1 MPIETNYKN
10 TSYCSAVV
18 KEIQQNGKS
27 FDSFMSS
34 GDFKDFD
41 KYFNFGNK
49 FSASTYPPIGQ
60 TTRTATIVKP
70 TKPWKQTYNS
80 ANRPRKQLD
89 RNPENSEKQEE
100 KQHHKNIKFVQTKSD
115 DSQRF
120 LTEVEK
126 NKPKEEE
133 MRGEKDEGA
142 GNVWAGEGFDDFST
156 FLDKSELSVSDWYP
170 WENKDQK
177 KNKMEPIEII
187 HEKQRKTKPTKNTL
201 KPSNPPKTLNLNSLD
216 KARVYQICKNTKS
229 RDVTNLCKEYSLNNT
244 REVMRKAVKQRKPGM
259 KEKKRLRKRKKA
271 KRPEKKIDKS
281 KPRKHLFFE
290 SGLSFRR
297 RKSERSRSLLEK
309 LTSEMTRLLWPA
321 RSARRYEEKS
331 YQPVKQ
337 KGSSKPRRDWLLEA
351 AKTYSQDW
359 HQY

>member
-1 MPIETNYKN
+1 M
-10 TSYCSAVV
+10 V

-89 RNPENSEKQEE
+89 RNSENSEKQEE
-100 KQHHKNIKFVQTKSD
+100 KQHYKNKKFVQTKS
-115 DSQRF
+115 
-120 LTEVEK
+120 
-126 NKPKEEE
+126 EEE
-133 MRGEKDEGA
+133 TRGHEDGA
-142 GNVWAGEGFDDFST
+142 DTVWTGEAFDDFST

-177 KNKMEPIEII
+177 KNKMEPIEI
-187 HEKQRKTKPTKNTL
+187 KRKTKPAK
-201 KPSNPPKTLNLNSLD
+201 KPSNPPKTLNLSSLD
-216 KARVYQICKNTKS
+216 KAKVYQICKNTKS

-244 REVMRKAVKQRKPGM
+244 REVTRKAVKQRKPGM

-297 RKSERSRSLLEK
+297 RKSERSRSLLDR
-309 LTSEMTRLLWPA
+309 LTSQMTRLLWPT

-331 YQPVKQ
+331 YQGTKQ
-337 KGSSKPRRDWLLEA
+337 KGNSAPRRDW
-351 AKTYSQDW
+351 W
-359 HQY
+359 H

>member
-1 MPIETNYKN
+1 M
-10 TSYCSAVV
+10 V

-60 TTRTATIVKP
+60 TTRTVTTVKP

-89 RNPENSEKQEE
+89 RNSENSDKQEE
-100 KQHHKNIKFVQTKSD
+100 KQHYRNKKFVKTKSD

-133 MRGEKDEGA
+133 MRGEKDGGA

-187 HEKQRKTKPTKNTL
+187 YEKKRKTKPTKNTL

-216 KARVYQICKNTKS
+216 KAKVYQICKNTKS

-244 REVMRKAVKQRKPGM
+244 REVTRKALNQRKPAVE
-259 KEKKRLRKRKKA
+259 EKKRLRKRKKA
-271 KRPEKKIDKS
+271 KRPQKKMDKS
-281 KPRKHLFFE
+281 KTRKHLFFE

-297 RKSERSRSLLEK
+297 RKSERSRSLLET
-309 LTSEMTRLLWPA
+309 LTSQMSQLIWPV
-321 RSARRYEEKS
+321 RSGRRYDHNNAKNVH
-331 YQPVKQ
+331 QPGRKH
-337 KGSSKPRRDWLLEA
+337 KGNSNPRRDWLVEA
-351 AKTYSQDW
+351 AKSYRRDW
-359 HQY
+359 DG

>member
-1 MPIETNYKN
+1 MKFKN
-10 TSYCSAVV
+10 TSYFSAVV
-18 KEIQQNGKS
+18 QEIQQNGKS
-27 FDSFMSS
+27 FDSFMST

-49 FSASTYPPIGQ
+49 FSASTYPPIAQ

-70 TKPWKQTYNS
+70 TKPWKQTYTS
-80 ANRPRKQLD
+80 ANKPRKQLD
-89 RNPENSEKQEE
+89 RNSENNSEKHEE
-100 KQHHKNIKFVQTKSD
+100 KQHYKNKKFVQTKSD

-120 LTEVEK
+120 LTENQQKQEDT
-126 NKPKEEE
+126 
-133 MRGEKDEGA
+133 RGHEDGA
-142 GNVWAGEGFDDFST
+142 DTVWTGEAFDDFST

-177 KNKMEPIEII
+177 KNKMEPIEI
-187 HEKQRKTKPTKNTL
+187 KRKTKPAK
-201 KPSNPPKTLNLNSLD
+201 KPSNPPKTLNLSSLD
-216 KARVYQICKNTKS
+216 KAKVYQICKNTKS

-244 REVMRKAVKQRKPGM
+244 REVMRKALKQRKPAM

-271 KRPEKKIDKS
+271 KRPQKKIDKKS

-309 LTSEMTRLLWPA
+309 LTSQMTQLIWPT
-321 RSARRYEEKS
+321 RSGRRYDEKIA
-331 YQPVKQ
+331 YQPKKP
-337 KGSSKPRRDWLLEA
+337 KGNSKPRRDWH
-351 AKTYSQDW
+351 YN
-359 HQY
+359 

>member
-1 MPIETNYKN
+1 
-10 TSYCSAVV
+10 
-18 KEIQQNGKS
+18 
-27 FDSFMSS
+27 MSS
-34 GDFKDFD
+34 GDFEDFD

-89 RNPENSEKQEE
+89 RNSENSEKQEE
-100 KQHHKNIKFVQTKSD
+100 NKKFVQTKSD

-133 MRGEKDEGA
+133 TRGEKDGGA

-187 HEKQRKTKPTKNTL
+187 YERKRKTKPTKNTL
-201 KPSNPPKTLNLNSLD
+201 KPSTPPKTLNLNSLD

-244 REVMRKAVKQRKPGM
+244 REVKRKALEQKKTAK

-271 KRPEKKIDKS
+271 KRPQKKVDKS
-281 KPRKHLFFE
+281 TTRKHLFFE

-297 RKSERSRSLLEK
+297 RQSERSRSLLET
-309 LTSEMTRLLWPA
+309 LTSQMTRLLWPA
-321 RSARRYEEKS
+321 RSGRRYDNNEKNV
-331 YQPVKQ
+331 YQARKHRGKSNP
-337 KGSSKPRRDWLLEA
+337 GRDWH
-351 AKTYSQDW
+351 Y
-359 HQY
+359 Y

>member
-1 MPIETNYKN
+1 M
-10 TSYCSAVV
+10 V

-49 FSASTYPPIGQ
+49 FSASASPPIAQ
-60 TTRTATIVKP
+60 TTETATMAKP
-70 TKPWKQTYNS
+70 TKPWKHTYNS

-89 RNPENSEKQEE
+89 RNSENSEKKEE
-100 KQHHKNIKFVQTKSD
+100 KQDYKTKKFVQTKSD

-120 LTEVEK
+120 LPGVEK
-126 NKPKEEE
+126 NQPQQT
-133 MRGEKDEGA
+133 GNKDGTN
-142 GNVWAGEGFDDFST
+142 NVWVDGAFDDFPT

-170 WENKDQK
+170 WKNKDQK

-187 HEKQRKTKPTKNTL
+187 YEKKRKTKQT
-201 KPSNPPKTLNLNSLD
+201 KPSNPPKKLNLNSMD
-216 KARVYQICKNTKS
+216 KAKVYKICKNTKS
-229 RDVTNLCKEYSLNNT
+229 RDVANLCKEYSLNNS
-244 REVMRKAVKQRKPGM
+244 REVTRTVLKQRKPAA

-271 KRPEKKIDKS
+271 KRPQKKVDKS

-337 KGSSKPRRDWLLEA
+337 KESSNPRRDWLLEA